1 MIRLENLSKEYDEV
15 VAVRD
20 LTLEIPEGEIY
31 GLIGPNGAG
40 KTTTLRMCCGLLE
53 PTTGRVL
60 VNNVDV
66 HSDLELAQSQIGYL
80 ADFFSV
86 YDDLKVWEYL
96 DYFARAYKLD
106 PAAIPARVDEVIE
119 EIGLEVKR
127 DSMVKGLSRGMK
139 QRLGIGR
146 AVIHRPK
153 LLLLDE
159 PASGLDPKARIELR
173 QLLKR
178 LRDNG
183 ATIVVSS
190 HILPDLED
198 FSTSIGV
205 MERGVMLRSG
215 RVQELRDE
223 VEAADARTID
233 IRWLGPSAAVSD
245 FLRTHGLTQHALLDR
260 EGAFQFRGDDQAVG
274 DLLTEMTAAGIRL
287 TSFHEVKQTV
297 EELYLK
303 LSHGQVM

>member
-106 PAAIPARVDEVIE
+106 PADDSGASGRSDRGDRTGVEARLHGQGPVARHEAAA
-119 EIGLEVKR
+119 R
-127 DSMVKGLSRGMK
+127 
-139 QRLGIGR
+139 
-146 AVIHRPK
+146 HRPC
-153 LLLLDE
+153 
-159 PASGLDPKARIELR
+159 GH
-173 QLLKR
+173 
-178 LRDNG
+178 
-183 ATIVVSS
+183 SS
-190 HILPDLED
+190 A
-198 FSTSIGV
+198 
-205 MERGVMLRSG
+205 
-215 RVQELRDE
+215 Q
-223 VEAADARTID
+223 AA
-233 IRWLGPSAAVSD
+233 
-245 FLRTHGLTQHALLDR
+245 
-260 EGAFQFRGDDQAVG
+260 
-274 DLLTEMTAAGIRL
+274 AAG
-287 TSFHEVKQTV
+287 
-297 EELYLK
+297 
-303 LSHGQVM
+303 